1 MARVAELEVDASDFA
16 DLADLVKQA
25 GAKAPG
31 AIRRAV
37 NRTGAMADT
46 QVVRA
51 LTGQTGLKRKI
62 IRKAVHRRP
71 AAAGG
76 LTFVLWSAGG
86 NVALKYFGAKE
97 TRRGVTATPWGK
109 RQLFPGTFIKGGL
122 FPRRVAIKRYGG
134 AVLYRYDG
142 ATRLPIKAEKSGLF
156 IPEEMV
162 KGATAAVFLKTVRTV
177 LPRRLEHEFD
187 RVLVR

>member
-1 MARVAELEVDASDFA
+1 MAGAVGLEIDVREFV
-16 DLADLVKQA
+16 DLAERFRQA
-25 GAKAPG
+25 GPKAPG
-31 AIRRAV
+31 AVRRAV

-71 AAAGG
+71 ATAGG

-97 TRRGVTATPWGK
+97 TRRGVTATPWGQRK
-109 RQLFPGTFIKGGL
+109 LYAGAFIKGGL
-122 FPRRVAIKRYGG
+122 FPRRVAIKRFGG
-134 AVLYRYDG
+134 AVLTRAAG
-142 ATRLPIKAEKSGLF
+142 AKRLPIKAIKSGVF

-162 KGATAAVFLKTVRTV
+162 KGATAAVFLKTVRAV
-177 LPRRLEHEFD
+177 LPRRLDHEFG
-187 RVLVR
+187 RLLAR

>member
-1 MARVAELEVDASDFA
+1 MARVVELEVDARAFA
-16 DLADLVKQA
+16 DLADLFKQA
-25 GAKAPG
+25 GPKAPG
-31 AIRRAV
+31 AVRRAV

-71 AAAGG
+71 ASAGE

-86 NVALKYFGAKE
+86 NVALKYFGARE
-97 TRRGVTATPWGK
+97 TRRGVTATPWGQRK
-109 RQLFPGTFIKGGL
+109 LFAGTFIKGGL
-122 FPRRVAIKRYGG
+122 FPRRVPIKRYGG
-134 AVLYRYDG
+134 AVLYRADG
-142 ATRLPIKAEKSGLF
+142 AKRLPIKSLKSGVF

-162 KGATAAVFLKTVRTV
+162 KGETAAAFLKTVRTV